1 MDRMKKIV
9 LWLLCVA
16 VAMPLLAQTELAPKK
31 SYLVADF
38 NEKELDNMLEIC
50 QKGGFEYLLVRTPFS
65 TFGHYQWN
73 PEFAAD
79 DQTVARMVQK
89 AETVGIHLGL
99 LVRPDAISEN
109 DAYFKP
115 QYFKQFKRE
124 GEVKLYSDITA
135 DQRDFTLRRNDVIKG
150 VASLNL
156 LLVDDELISYGA
168 MEPVGE
174 LMLLYYCTR
183 GAYGTAKAAHS
194 TTAKAFKIWD
204 SPLRFVA
211 PDGELLDSVSMQLNR
226 GIEASGV
233 AFVLKVGESG
243 QELLDASVRVRQVE
257 RWDGDQDVE
266 KNGLGWIA
274 IHAADPKRNAT
285 SFDDVEW
292 MMTKAAG
299 FDAGYGLI
307 IDKKAL
313 KVHGQ
318 LDEILEM
325 IRQWDQLRSANSFSA
340 DQREDLRD
348 PYLDW
353 HLDKVDD
360 HHFTLSQWNFSRR
373 YKCKFVKEE
382 SLLLT
387 GEPWEW
393 KAEAQG
399 RFGLRLFVEGEVP
412 VVNPMVNTEV
422 GLVMF
427 PCTIQ
432 PGQSLMYGFD
442 DVAYVMD
449 ANCKKIAEVA
459 IEGISVLPKGTSEVT
474 FLCETENEGDRP
486 EVTLR
491 YITIEKT
498 EQIVK

>member
-1 MDRMKKIV
+1 MKKIV
-9 LWLLCVA
+9 LWLLCVV
-16 VAMPLLAQTELAPKK
+16 VAMPLFAQTGMAQKK
-31 SYLVADF
+31 AYLVADF
-38 NEKELDNMLEIC
+38 NEKELDEMLQIC
-50 QKGGFEYLLVRTPFS
+50 HKGGFEYLLVRTPFS
-65 TFGHYQWN
+65 TYGHYLWN

-79 DQTVARMVQK
+79 DQAVARMAQK
-89 AETVGIHLGL
+89 AEEEGVHLGL
-99 LVRPDAISEN
+99 MVQRDAISVN
-109 DAYFKP
+109 DSYFKP
-115 QYFKQFKRE
+115 QYFKQLLRE
-124 GEVKLYSDITA
+124 GEVRLFSEISA
-135 DQRDFTLRRNDVIKG
+135 DERNFTLCRNGVIENIS
-150 VASLNL
+150 SLNL
-156 LLVDDELISYGA
+156 LLVDDELISYNA

-174 LMLLYYCTR
+174 LVLLFRCTR
-183 GAYGTAKAAHS
+183 GVYGTNKAPHDTKSPAY
-194 TTAKAFKIWD
+194 KIWD
-204 SPLRFVA
+204 SPLGFVA
-211 PDGELLDSVSMQLNR
+211 PDGDLADSVRMQLNR
-226 GIEASGV
+226 RIEAAGIT
-233 AFVLKVGESG
+233 FVLEEGELS

-257 RWDGDQDVE
+257 RWESDE
-266 KNGLGWIA
+266 SATKKGLGWIP
-274 IHAADPKRNAT
+274 IRAADQKRNAT

-292 MMTKAAG
+292 MMSKAAG

-313 KVHGQ
+313 KAHGQ
-318 LDEILEM
+318 LDDILEM
-325 IRQWDQLRSANSFSA
+325 IRQWNQLRNANSFSA
-340 DQREDLRD
+340 EQREDLRD

-399 RFGLRLFVEGEVP
+399 RYGLRLFVEGEVP
-412 VVNPMVNTEV
+412 VVNPMVNTEI

-432 PGQSLMYGFD
+432 PGQSLMYGFN

-491 YITIEKT
+491 YTTIEKT
-498 EQIVK
+498 EQIAK